1 MVRGTGFFT
10 ISPKQVFS
18 MGKFDTD
25 LLKPEGFGQSLL
37 DLRHT
42 LLVLINVGGEDD
54 EGQAF

>member
-1 MVRGTGFFT
+1 MRSTLVL
-10 ISPKQVFS
+10 KVFYYLY
-18 MGKFDTD
+18 GELDTD

-54 EGQAF
+54 EGQSF